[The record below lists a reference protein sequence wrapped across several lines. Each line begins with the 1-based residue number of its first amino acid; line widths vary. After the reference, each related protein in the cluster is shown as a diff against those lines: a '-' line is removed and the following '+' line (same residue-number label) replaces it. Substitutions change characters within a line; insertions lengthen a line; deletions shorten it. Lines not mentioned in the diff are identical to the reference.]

1 MSSSNASPRI
11 VRLKDRAIG
20 PGQPVFVIAEAGVNH
35 NGDLAM
41 ARRLV
46 DAAVEA
52 GADAVKFQ
60 AFKAEDV
67 VSVGAAKAEYQVAT
81 SGGGESQLDMVRKL
95 ELSGAAFRELQAYC
109 TQRGIL
115 FLATPFDFG
124 SADLLADM
132 NVPLFKISSGEVTN
146 LPFLEYVARKGKP
159 LIVSTGMCFL
169 GEVDEAVRL
178 LQGAGCEDL
187 VLLHCT
193 SNYPTRPED
202 VNLRAMQTLGA
213 AFGFPVGYSDHTIGI
228 AVPQAAVA
236 LGACVIEK
244 HFTLDRTLPG
254 PDHPASLEPH
264 ELTAMVRGIR
274 VVEAALGDPIKRRV
288 ASEDAV
294 AQVARRSLVASRD
307 LPAGTVLTRD
317 LIAIK
322 RPGTGLQPELLGH
335 LVGRKLRVPVAFD
348 QLFELGFLE

>member
-1 MSSSNASPRI
+1 MPQPSQPI
-11 VRLKDRAIG
+11 VRLPDREIG
-20 PGQPVFVIAEAGVNH
+20 PDRPVFIIAEAGVNH
-35 NGDLAM
+35 NGDLAL

-60 AFKAEDV
+60 AFKAEEV

-95 ELSGAAFRELQAYC
+95 ELSAAAFRELQTYC

-124 SADLLADM
+124 SVDLLAEM

-146 LPFLEYVARKGKP
+146 LPFLEYVAGQGKP
-159 LIVSTGMCFL
+159 LILSTGMCFL

-178 LQGAGCEDL
+178 LQRAGVEEL

-213 AFGFPVGYSDHTIGI
+213 AFGLPVGYSDHTTGI
-228 AVPQAAVA
+228 AVSLAAAA

-254 PDHPASLEPH
+254 PDHQASLEPA

-274 VVEAALGDPIKRRV
+274 TIEAALGDPIKQRV
-288 ASEDAV
+288 ASEDGV

-307 LPAGTVLTRD
+307 LAAGTVLTRD

-322 RPGTGLQPELLGH
+322 RPGTGLQPALLAH
-335 LVGRKLRVPVAFD
+335 LLGRKLRVDVAYD